1 MRRARASHLRGD
13 LQHSPGCSRHRLGGH
28 GTAGVIRHRLG
39 LSQAMLAGQAG
50 KPVRSILQQL
60 YDISVASP
68 SVVGVVDADQKLA
81 PLLRIDETIRPV

>member
-1 MRRARASHLRGD
+1 
-13 LQHSPGCSRHRLGGH
+13 
-28 GTAGVIRHRLG
+28 
-39 LSQAMLAGQAG
+39 MLAGQAG

-81 PLLRIDETIRPV
+81 LLLRIDETIRPV